1 MLADAPSATGSP
13 GSRALLFS
21 SLLIGLREGLEA
33 ALVVSI
39 LVAFLVKTDRRPA
52 LRWVWPGVAA
62 AVLLSIAVGAI
73 LTYTTAHLTF
83 EHQELVG
90 GVLSIVAVAFVT
102 AMIFWMRTAAR
113 HISAELRG
121 KLENALKLG
130 PLAIAGVSF
139 LSVGREGLETSVF
152 FYASVQTAQGE
163 TAVPLLGFA
172 AGIVISVA
180 LAWLLYRGALRF
192 DLGKFF
198 KITGVLLVFV
208 AAGVLGYGLHD
219 LQGGKLPP
227 RPVHPGLRRLRR
239 ATRDLLVRHAAQGHL
254 QLLTADHRAA
264 GDRLGD
270 LRGRRT
276 ALVPPAR
283 AEQEPQHAGRDRS
296 EGVTMPTAPRTGA
309 VLSVALVALV
319 AACDAQPPTA
329 APRGPSPSPPRT
341 PAARSP

>member
-1 MLADAPSATGSP
+1 M
-13 GSRALLFS
+13 LFS

-39 LVAFLVKTDRRPA
+39 LVAFLVKTDRRSA
-52 LRWVWPGVAA
+52 LRWVWPGVAV
-62 AVLLSIAVGAI
+62 AVLLSVAVGAI

-121 KLENALKLG
+121 KMENALKLG
-130 PLAIAGVSF
+130 PAAIALVSF

-152 FYASVQTAQGE
+152 FYASVQTAQGD
-163 TAVPLLGFA
+163 TALPLLGFSI
-172 AGIVISVA
+172 GIVVSIA

-198 KITGVLLVFV
+198 KITGILLVFV

-219 LQGGKLPP
+219 LQEGGFL
-227 RPVHPGLRRLRR
+227 PGLSTLAFDASGVLPETTWYGTLLKGVFNYSQQTTVLQAIAWLAYVAIVLPLFLR
-239 ATRDLLVRHAAQGHL
+239 
-254 QLLTADHRAA
+254 
-264 GDRLGD
+264 
-270 LRGRRT
+270 
-276 ALVPPAR
+276 PAR
-283 AEQEPQHAGRDRS
+283 SKNP
-296 EGVTMPTAPRTGA
+296 GV
-309 VLSVALVALV
+309 
-319 AACDAQPPTA
+319 
-329 APRGPSPSPPRT
+329 
-341 PAARSP
+341 PAAAEAKE

>member
-1 MLADAPSATGSP
+1 MLTKPSATGSP

-39 LVAFLVKTDRRPA
+39 LVAFLVKTDRRSA
-52 LRWVWPGVAA
+52 LRWVWPGVAV

-121 KLENALKLG
+121 KMENALKLG
-130 PLAIAGVSF
+130 PAAIMLVSF

-163 TAVPLLGFA
+163 TALPLLGFA
-172 AGIVISVA
+172 IGIVLSVA

-198 KITGVLLVFV
+198 KITGILLVLV

-219 LQGGKLPP
+219 LQEGSFL
-227 RPVHPGLRRLRR
+227 PGLSTLAFDASGVLPETSWYGTLLKGIFNYSQQTTVLQAVAWVAYVAIVLPLFLR
-239 ATRDLLVRHAAQGHL
+239 
-254 QLLTADHRAA
+254 
-264 GDRLGD
+264 
-270 LRGRRT
+270 
-276 ALVPPAR
+276 PAR
-283 AEQEPQHAGRDRS
+283 SKNPAVPAEAKE
-296 EGVTMPTAPRTGA
+296 
-309 VLSVALVALV
+309 
-319 AACDAQPPTA
+319 
-329 APRGPSPSPPRT
+329 
-341 PAARSP
+341 

>member
-1 MLADAPSATGSP
+1 MLTDAPSATGSP

-39 LVAFLVKTDRRPA
+39 LVAFLVKTDRRSA
-52 LRWVWPGVAA
+52 LRWVWPGVAV

-121 KLENALKLG
+121 KMENALKLG
-130 PLAIAGVSF
+130 PAAIVGVSF

-152 FYASVQTAQGE
+152 FYASVQTAQGD
-163 TAVPLLGFA
+163 TALPLLGFSI
-172 AGIVISVA
+172 GIVISIA

-198 KITGVLLVFV
+198 KITGILLVFV

-219 LQGGKLPP
+219 LQEGNFL
-227 RPVHPGLRRLRR
+227 PGLSSLAFDASGVLPETTWYGTLLKGIFNYSQQTTVLQAVAWVAYVAIVLPLFLR
-239 ATRDLLVRHAAQGHL
+239 
-254 QLLTADHRAA
+254 
-264 GDRLGD
+264 
-270 LRGRRT
+270 
-276 ALVPPAR
+276 PAR
-283 AEQEPQHAGRDRS
+283 SKNPS
-296 EGVTMPTAPRTGA
+296 TP
-309 VLSVALVALV
+309 V
-319 AACDAQPPTA
+319 AAEAKE
-329 APRGPSPSPPRT
+329 
-341 PAARSP
+341 